1 MTHQAPLPAAPGA
14 DPGRQVAQL
23 HEVLRL
29 VERLAGRE
37 AQDGERLDAAAQVS
51 DAYDRA
57 LPIVQRRFDALTGE
71 TSVWAAAGV
80 EALLAAG
87 RVAPAP
93 AAAARLALQIET
105 ALMELRDLIR
115 PAARQCPPSR
125 GAIPSP

>member
-37 AQDGERLDAAAQVS
+37 AQYGERLDAAAQVS

-57 LPIVQRRFDALTGE
+57 LPIVQRRFDALAGE

-87 RVAPAP
+87 EGAPP
-93 AAAARLALQIET
+93 RAAAARLAATLERT
-105 ALMELRDLIR
+105 LSEMASLLR
-115 PAARQCPPSR
+115 
-125 GAIPSP
+125 